1 MIRKV
6 AVIMGSDSDW
16 PVVKG
21 ACAQLKALDIP
32 FEAHIL
38 SAHRTPAEAADFAK
52 NARANG
58 FGVILCAAG
67 MAAHLAGAF
76 AANTT
81 LPVIG
86 IPMKGGA
93 MDGLDALLATVQMPS
108 GIPVA
113 TVALNGA
120 KNAAWLA
127 AEILALSDDT
137 LAGKLEAERVS
148 MAQQIAAAVPWIRA
162 QPPAFQPVRHR
173 SGPEFQ
179 QPAMRRSWHRS
190 APRLPPGCRWAS
202 AR

>member
-1 MIRKV
+1 MAEQKKV

-16 PVVKG
+16 PTVKA
-21 ACAQLKALDIP
+21 ACTQLKELDIP

-38 SAHRTPAEAADFAK
+38 SAHRTPAAAAEFAK
-52 NARANG
+52 AARANG
-58 FGVILCAAG
+58 FGAIICAAG

-108 GIPVA
+108 GLPVA

-120 KNAAWLA
+120 KNAAVLA
-127 AEILALSDDT
+127 AQILAVSDDV
-137 LAGKLEAERVS
+137 LAAKLDKAREA
-148 MAQQIAAAVPWIRA
+148 MAAQIAEKEAKLQA
-162 QPPAFQPVRHR
+162 
-173 SGPEFQ
+173 E
-179 QPAMRRSWHRS
+179 
-190 APRLPPGCRWAS
+190 L
-202 AR
+202 

>member
-1 MIRKV
+1 MKKV

-16 PVVKG
+16 PIVKA
-21 ACAQLKALDIP
+21 ACAQLKILGIP

-38 SAHRTPAEAADFAK
+38 SAHRTPAAAAEFAAS
-52 NARANG
+52 ARKNG
-58 FGVILCAAG
+58 FGVIICAAG

-120 KNAAWLA
+120 KNAAILA
-127 AEILALSDDT
+127 AQILAVSDDA
-137 LAGKLEAERVS
+137 LADKLNAARVD
-148 MAQQIAAAVPWIRA
+148 MAAQIAEKEAKL
-162 QPPAFQPVRHR
+162 QT
-173 SGPEFQ
+173 E
-179 QPAMRRSWHRS
+179 
-190 APRLPPGCRWAS
+190 L
-202 AR
+202 

>member
-67 MAAHLAGAF
+67 MAA
-76 AANTT
+76 

-137 LAGKLEAERVS
+137 LAGKLEAERAA
-148 MAQQIAAAVPWIRA
+148 MAQQIAAKEEKL
-162 QPPAFQPVRHR
+162 QN
-173 SGPEFQ
+173 E
-179 QPAMRRSWHRS
+179 
-190 APRLPPGCRWAS
+190 LKEL
-202 AR
+202 

>member
-1 MIRKV
+1 MKKV

-21 ACAQLKALDIP
+21 ACQQLETFGIP
-32 FEAHIL
+32 YEAHIL
-38 SAHRTPAEAADFAK
+38 SAHRTPAAAADFAR

-58 FGVILCAAG
+58 FGVLICAAG

-76 AANTT
+76 AGNST

-127 AEILALSDDT
+127 AEILALGDEA
-137 LAGKLEAERVS
+137 LAAKLDAERVA
-148 MAQQIAAAVPWIRA
+148 MARQIAAKEEKLQKEI
-162 QPPAFQPVRHR
+162 
-173 SGPEFQ
+173 EE
-179 QPAMRRSWHRS
+179 
-190 APRLPPGCRWAS
+190 L
-202 AR
+202 

>member
-1 MIRKV
+1 MKKV
-6 AVIMGSDSDW
+6 AIIMGSDSDW

-21 ACAQLKALDIP
+21 AAQVLKGYGIP
-32 FEAHIL
+32 FEAHVL
-38 SAHRTPAEAADFAK
+38 SAHRTPAEAARF
-52 NARANG
+52 ARAAQENG
-58 FGVILCAAG
+58 FGVLICAAG

-76 AANTT
+76 AGNST

-127 AEILALSDDT
+127 AQILALSDEQ
-137 LAGKLEAERVS
+137 LAARLEAERVK
-148 MAQQIAAAVPWIRA
+148 MGDEIAAKEARL
-162 QPPAFQPVRHR
+162 
-173 SGPEFQ
+173 Q
-179 QPAMRRSWHRS
+179 QEIA
-190 APRLPPGCRWAS
+190 AL
-202 AR
+202 